1 MKINIID
8 RSGVHHTI
16 PADVPL
22 TLESAISQSG
32 LQDIFGICGG
42 ACGCSSCQVYIEEDK
57 FSKLSPTEEMEQ
69 QLLDDMAHELK
80 PTSRLAC
87 QINLTEDM
95 EGWTFTIAP
104 Y

>member
-32 LQDIFGICGG
+32 LQDSFGICGG

-57 FSKLSPTEEMEQ
+57 FSKLNF
-69 QLLDDMAHELK
+69 K
-80 PTSRLAC
+80 
-87 QINLTEDM
+87 
-95 EGWTFTIAP
+95 
-104 Y
+104 

>member
-32 LQDIFGICGG
+32 IQDSFGICGG

>member
-1 MKINIID
+1 
-8 RSGVHHTI
+8 
-16 PADVPL
+16 
-22 TLESAISQSG
+22 
-32 LQDIFGICGG
+32 
-42 ACGCSSCQVYIEEDK
+42 
-57 FSKLSPTEEMEQ
+57 MEQ

>member
-22 TLESAISQSG
+22 TLESAISQAD
-32 LQDIFGICGG
+32 LQDSFGICGG

-87 QINLTEDM
+87 QVDLTEDM

>member
-8 RSGVHHTI
+8 RSGAHHTI

-32 LQDIFGICGG
+32 LQDSFGICGG
-42 ACGCSSCQVYIEEDK
+42 ACGCSSCQVYIEEEK

>member
-32 LQDIFGICGG
+32 LQDSFGICGG

-87 QINLTEDM
+87 QVDLTEDM

>member
-1 MKINIID
+1 MKINVID

-16 PADVPL
+16 TADVPL
-22 TLESAISQSG
+22 TLESAISQAG
-32 LQDIFGICGG
+32 LQDSFGICGG

-87 QINLTEDM
+87 QVDLTEDM

>member
-32 LQDIFGICGG
+32 LQDSFGICGG

-87 QINLTEDM
+87 KINLTEDM
-95 EGWTFTIAP
+95 EGGTFTIAP

>member
-1 MKINIID
+1 MKINVID

-22 TLESAISQSG
+22 TLESAISQAG
-32 LQDIFGICGG
+32 LQDSFGICGG

-57 FSKLSPTEEMEQ
+57 FSKLSPSEEMEQ

-87 QINLTEDM
+87 QVDLTEDM

>member
-22 TLESAISQSG
+22 TLESAISQAD
-32 LQDIFGICGG
+32 LQDSFGICGG

-87 QINLTEDM
+87 QVDLTEDM
-95 EGWTFTIAP
+95 EGWTFTIAA

>member
-32 LQDIFGICGG
+32 LQDSFGICGG

>member
-32 LQDIFGICGG
+32 LQDSFGICGG

-57 FSKLSPTEEMEQ
+57 FSKISPTEEMEQ

>member
-22 TLESAISQSG
+22 TLESAISQSA
-32 LQDIFGICGG
+32 LQDSFGICGG

>member
-32 LQDIFGICGG
+32 LQDSFGICGG
-42 ACGCSSCQVYIEEDK
+42 ACGCSSCQVYIEEEK